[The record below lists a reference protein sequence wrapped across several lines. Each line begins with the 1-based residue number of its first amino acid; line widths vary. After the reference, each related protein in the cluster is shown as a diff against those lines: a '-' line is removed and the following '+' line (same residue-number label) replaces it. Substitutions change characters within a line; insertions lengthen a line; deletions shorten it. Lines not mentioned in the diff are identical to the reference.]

1 MSTLSRVVLPAT
13 ALAAVALASPAAEAG
28 WGFTHQNTVQ
38 YETRGFDTAGGDSGF
53 QSVHRLPL
61 LDIKTGGWTIQIDAL
76 ETVASITRKEFT
88 DDGDEVMGFHF
99 GTAVYKNSIVKD
111 VKGDKDGGNIVGV
124 VQPGAQLTL
133 DTNTGFNHMNAAVLG
148 GLRMGAQA
156 TKGMGFGMY
165 VIPQLGFANT
175 RKLGGDSPDPTEDS
189 IGLAVGGQFQVSV
202 WVK

>member
-1 MSTLSRVVLPAT
+1 MSILSRVVLPVT
-13 ALAAVALASPAAEAG
+13 ALAGVALASPTAEAG

-38 YETRGFDTAGGDSGF
+38 YETRFFDAAGGSGF
-53 QSVHRLPL
+53 TSVHQLPL

-88 DDGDEVMGFHF
+88 DDGDEVMGLHF
-99 GTAVYKNSIVKD
+99 GTGVYKNAIVKD
-111 VKGDKDGGNIVGV
+111 IKGDKDGGNIVGV
-124 VQPGAQLTL
+124 VAPGGQLTL
-133 DTNTGFNHMNAAVLG
+133 DTNTGFDHMNAALMG

-156 TKGMGFGMY
+156 AKGMGFGMY
-165 VIPQLGFANT
+165 VVPQIGFANT
-175 RKLGGDSPDPTEDS
+175 RKLGGDSPDASEDS